1 MASPS
6 RTPSEQPPRSASP
19 SSFRP
24 RSISASVPR
33 ADLTARLASPIPSQ
47 LLGTTPPRG
56 GSPRP
61 DAAPRAE
68 NLEDLSQLPGS
79 GTSAQGP
86 GVSALAAAL
95 SNSLGQS
102 PPRHGTPAARVATPP
117 IRSQSPLLGG
127 RNSGTPTN
135 YGSFNSRSQNAL
147 GTSAPYEDPEIVK
160 RHLVQP
166 SDENPGSEESS
177 IQGNSKGKQP
187 AEIGGA
193 GLGEDEFSSL
203 KLQGGDVTRGIY
215 KWTEQAEAR
224 AKYNRSKSF
233 DLGRPEPEAEVLDI
247 NSIKVPGGFRRNHL
261 RRSVQSPGPQ
271 GHPEEGHA
279 SPAPGQQRLFTSSF
293 LEFLTIYGHFAGE
306 ELEEDDEDLG
316 PNEYFSS
323 GEDTDEYN
331 SDDEREP
338 MEDSALLTPSRRRR
352 KRKVRGGTGNNS
364 PMNAALLLLKSFVGT
379 GVLFLPRAYLNGGM
393 LFSNLI
399 LFGVAALS
407 YYCFVL
413 LVQTQLKVG
422 GSFGD
427 LGGALYGKHMRTL
440 ILASIVI
447 SQIGFVA
454 AYTVFTAANLQAFVR
469 AVSDCKSSI
478 SIQWLILIQML
489 IFLPFAL
496 LRDIGKL
503 AFTALVADAFILI
516 GLAYLL
522 YYDILTLNANGISDI
537 IMFNKKDWT
546 LFIGTAIFTFEGI
559 GLIIPVQES
568 MRHPQKFPRV
578 LLIVMIIITVLF
590 IGMGAI
596 SYAAY
601 GSQTETVVLLNLP
614 QDNKMVNG
622 VQFLYSVAILLST
635 PLQIFPAIR
644 IAETELFTRSGK
656 YNPWVKWQKNVFRF
670 FVVMLCA
677 AIAWL
682 GADHLDKFV
691 ALVGNFACIPLV
703 FIYPPMLHYKAIAR
717 TKFWKVAD
725 ILLCIFG
732 FIAMA
737 YATTLT
743 AMSWATAEPKHPG
756 YCDERGTMTRQ
767 TRPPPPPPF
776 QTVATCPEPTCGC
789 AATPAMPEDLP
800 LDREGP
806 LKGAIAGYAE
816 HVLVCT
822 GNADWPS
829 RIEDDNGGDCL
840 AADLKELFGR
850 GGTYSDPF
858 HNVSVLNS
866 SFPSSVSPR
875 PEVQTTSVYLVP
887 SFKYVPFLPRVSF
900 DSVEALAK
908 GFLLPKKL
916 HPAHEGLSP
925 IHRDRLTRKEG
936 YQGLLPGV
944 QDVRDVLVL
953 ICGHTGRDARCGIM
967 APVLQ
972 TEFEDKLEMEGFDV
986 LHGPVQVDLGD
997 KQRIQGETGEG
1008 KTTARVGLIS
1018 HIGGHKFAG
1027 NVIIY
1032 LPPDL
1037 KMGDAP
1043 HPLAGCGIW
1052 YGRVDPKNV
1061 EGIVKETILKGNVVA
1076 DMFRGAKAQP
1086 PRISPRSLS
1095 TSSRPGQH
1103 TSQNPDFSTPLQSRI
1118 FPSLIVVGIILV
1130 SGGYYL
1136 LTPPS
1141 RPNTLNDITF
1151 VPYGI
1156 TAREAISPTS
1166 FVITAVPRTPN
1177 PSLPYL
1183 DPSDNRW
1190 RYPLWSVE
1198 FKQPEVQISRHY
1210 TPLPP
1215 LSTEDPTDGSLRF
1228 YIRTVGD
1235 GEMSNYLG
1243 RRQVGE
1249 DVFLRGPHVGFEL
1262 AERLGEHSRL
1272 VFLAGGTGVVPGIQ
1286 AAKAVLEAN
1295 EKSTVDLLWAVR
1307 KREEVQKGA
1316 PPRQS
1321 SWRFWQERKPSPLG
1335 FDVESPSPVAKRLQD
1350 LKMTYGDR
1358 LRIQVVVDEEGTR
1371 FRDGDISNAIAA
1383 SPGTVASFSAGCRF
1397 HDQAMHVY
1405 ASEFALAEGPG
1416 CVCKPSEGTAP
1427 GKNLFIVSGPDGFIE
1442 YYAGPKIWLNGQQT
1456 QGPISGIAGYLQ
1468 KQNPL
1473 LAKDWLILKM

>member
-6 RTPSEQPPRSASP
+6 RIPSEQPPRSASP

-47 LLGTTPPRG
+47 LGTTPPRG

-68 NLEDLSQLPGS
+68 NLEDLTQLPGS

-86 GVSALAAAL
+86 
-95 SNSLGQS
+95 GQS

-166 SDENPGSEESS
+166 SDDNPGSEESS

-261 RRSVQSPGPQ
+261 RRNVQSPGPH
-271 GHPEEGHA
+271 GHPEDGHA

-601 GSQTETVVLLNLP
+601 GSHTETVVLLNLP

-756 YCDERGTMTRQ
+756 YCDEKGTMHGFESLPSTSRRTFAQQARQ

-816 HVLVCT
+816 HVL
-822 GNADWPS
+822 
-829 RIEDDNGGDCL
+829 
-840 AADLKELFGR
+840 
-850 GGTYSDPF
+850 PF
-858 HNVSVLNS
+858 HNISVLNS

-986 LHGPVQVDLGD
+986 LHGPVQVNLGD

-1037 KMGDAP
+1037 KMGDEP
-1043 HPLAGCGIW
+1043 HPLAGCGIC
-1052 YGRVDPKNV
+1052 RLS
-1061 EGIVKETILKGNVVA
+1061 I
-1076 DMFRGAKAQP
+1076 AKTQP
-1086 PRISPRSLS
+1086 PRISSRSLS
-1095 TSSRPGQH
+1095 TSSPPRQH
-1103 TSQNPDFSTPLQSRI
+1103 ASEKPDFSTPLQSRI

-1141 RPNTLNDITF
+1141 RPNTLNEITF

-1183 DPSDNRW
+1183 NPSDKHW

-1215 LSTEDPTDGSLRF
+1215 LSTEDPIDGSLRF

-1295 EKSTVDLLWAVR
+1295 EKSSVDLLWAVR
-1307 KREEVQKGA
+1307 KREEVQKSA

-1321 SWRFWQERKPSPLG
+1321 SWKFWQEKKPTTLG
-1335 FDVESPSPVAKRLQD
+1335 TEVESPSPVTKRLQD
-1350 LKMTYGDR
+1350 LKMAYGDR

-1371 FRDGDISNAIAA
+1371 FQDRDISNAIAA

-1397 HDQAMHVY
+1397 HDQAMHVH

-1416 CVCKPSEGTAP
+1416 CVCKPSEGTTP

-1442 YYAGPKIWLNGQQT
+1442 YYAGPKIWLGGQQT

-1473 LAKDWLILKM
+1473 LARDWLVLKM